1 MLDLFCKRPSQASL
15 RILFHNIFPLGN
27 QVQPGV
33 FSKNLPPY
41 PVVVVFVLRKEN
53 EPNLSIEPTLFQ
65 NVKAIFVKAFDG

>member
-15 RILFHNIFPLGN
+15 RILFHNVSLFGD
-27 QVQPGV
+27 QAQPGV

-65 NVKAIFVKAFDG
+65 NVKAILVKAFDG